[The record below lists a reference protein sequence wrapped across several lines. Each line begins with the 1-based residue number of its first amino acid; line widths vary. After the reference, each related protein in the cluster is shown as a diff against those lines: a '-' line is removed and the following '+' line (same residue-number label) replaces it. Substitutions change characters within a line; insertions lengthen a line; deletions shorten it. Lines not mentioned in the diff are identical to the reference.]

1 MEAKTYTD
9 RDRYGDI
16 KTGRQRERKQL
27 TERDLQTKI

>member
-1 MEAKTYTD
+1 MEAKTCTD
-9 RDRYGDI
+9 RDRYREL